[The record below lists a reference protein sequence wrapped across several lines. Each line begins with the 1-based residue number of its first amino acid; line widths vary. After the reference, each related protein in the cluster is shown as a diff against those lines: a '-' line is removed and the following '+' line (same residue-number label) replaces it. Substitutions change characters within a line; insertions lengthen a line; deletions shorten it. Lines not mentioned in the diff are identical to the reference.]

1 MCVKFQIAS
10 SPKGLILIKT
20 DSLPLIKTLLFLC
33 TCFLL
38 LLPMSVCSQP
48 ADTNLPQT
56 MVLDTML
63 VVVPA
68 VKISKLERLLND
80 HQFFN
85 SQLAPQTYVQVLRQQ
100 PPLKNTF
107 VYIVLG
113 LMMLYALFFSFFR
126 KYVTAVFRLFLNTS
140 LNKTQ
145 ITDQL
150 RQDEFPSLLAN
161 TIFVLGMALFASQL
175 IFSGSGRETEKIKY
189 LIFISLLLAV
199 IYIVKYFCLKF
210 TGWVSSFSSQAG
222 LYIFIVFI
230 VNKVLGFVILPLAVM
245 IALCGNFIKQPL
257 LIFGIVTI
265 LALLG
270 ARFIKAFNIVR
281 SAAKLQVFHFA
292 IFIFAVEVLPLLLL
306 YKAGKIYLTNLS

>member
-1 MCVKFQIAS
+1 
-10 SPKGLILIKT
+10 
-20 DSLPLIKTLLFLC
+20 
-33 TCFLL
+33 
-38 LLPMSVCSQP
+38 
-48 ADTNLPQT
+48 
-56 MVLDTML
+56 
-63 VVVPA
+63 
-68 VKISKLERLLND
+68 
-80 HQFFN
+80 
-85 SQLAPQTYVQVLRQQ
+85 
-100 PPLKNTF
+100 
-107 VYIVLG
+107 
-113 LMMLYALFFSFFR
+113 
-126 KYVTAVFRLFLNTS
+126 
-140 LNKTQ
+140 
-145 ITDQL
+145 
-150 RQDEFPSLLAN
+150 
-161 TIFVLGMALFASQL
+161 MALFASQL

-189 LIFISLLLAV
+189 LIFLSLLLAV

-270 ARFIKAFNIVR
+270 SRFIKAFNIVR